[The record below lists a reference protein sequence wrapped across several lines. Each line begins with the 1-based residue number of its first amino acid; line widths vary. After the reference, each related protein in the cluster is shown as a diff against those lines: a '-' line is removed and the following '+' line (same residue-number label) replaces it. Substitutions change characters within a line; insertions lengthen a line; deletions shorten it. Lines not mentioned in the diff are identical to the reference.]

1 MFIQKAERMI
11 SRRLLL
17 ATGAALAASP
27 ALARP
32 HKSTGEESARAI
44 HERLL
49 CLDTHLDTPANFARP
64 GWDMME
70 RHSFDA
76 DFSQVDYPRMVEG
89 GLDGG
94 FFAIYTPQGPLT
106 PEGLM
111 ASRDYALVRA
121 AAIREMV
128 AKNGA
133 HFELAFT
140 PADAQRIAA
149 KKKRIV
155 FQSIENS
162 YPLANDVTL
171 LRSFYALGVRMAGPV
186 HFQNNQLGDS
196 ATDPKGKTWNG
207 LSPMGHDFV
216 ALANEL
222 GIILDASH
230 SSDDVFDQMVAQSK
244 VPIILSHSGCR
255 AVHDHPRNIDDD
267 RLKRLATTG
276 GVIQIN
282 SFNSYLVT
290 VPPNADRDKAQGAV
304 FAKLRGLSTL
314 SPADAKKAVS
324 AAAAEMRAIRIKFPE
339 PRATFDDFMAHMLH
353 ALKLVGPDHVGVGA
367 DWDGGGGVTGMEDC
381 ASNWKITA
389 RLLQEGLKEGD
400 LQKIW
405 GGNVLRL
412 MQTVQ
417 DGRAPDPPPPPPNA
431 GGE

>member
-1 MFIQKAERMI
+1 MLPGPKDNLAMM
-11 SRRLLL
+11 SRRVFL
-17 ATGAALAASP
+17 ATGTALAAAP
-27 ALARP
+27 AMGRSGSVQDSHARVL
-32 HKSTGEESARAI
+32 

-49 CLDTHLDTPANFARP
+49 CLDTHLDTPAVFARP
-64 GWDMME
+64 GWDMMK
-70 RHSFDA
+70 RHSFEQ

-106 PEGLM
+106 PEGMM
-111 ASRDYALVRA
+111 AARDYALVRA

-128 AKNGA
+128 ARNSL
-133 HFELAFT
+133 HFELAFV
-140 PADAQRIAA
+140 PADAERIAA
-149 KKKRIV
+149 KKKRVV

-186 HFQNNQLGDS
+186 HFANNQLGDS

-207 LSPMGHDFV
+207 LSPMGRDFV

-230 SSDDVFDQMVAQSK
+230 SSDDVFDQMVARSK

-255 AVHDHPRNIDDD
+255 AVHDHPRNIDDE
-267 RLKRLATTG
+267 RLKVLAQTG

-290 VPPNADRDKAQGAV
+290 VPPNAERDKAQSAI
-304 FAKLRGLSTL
+304 FASLRGLYSL
-314 SPADAKKAVS
+314 SPDDATKAVET
-324 AAAAEMRAIRIKFPE
+324 AAVRLRALRDRYPE
-339 PRATFDDFMAHMLH
+339 PRATFDDYMAHMLH

-367 DWDGGGGVTGMEDC
+367 DWDGGGGVAGMEDC

-389 RLLQEGLKEGD
+389 RLLREGYKEDD

-405 GGNVLRL
+405 SGNVMRL

-417 DGRAPDPPPPPPNA
+417 DARAPVPSSPPTG